1 MGEYFSVIVKKAR
14 LKKIEW
20 FFFRFFPSFFCRSF
34 YSALLMF
41 VLGVR
46 MLFVACA
53 IDGLL
58 QLMSG
63 ISAATS
69 DEEAFRE
76 FFDKL
81 AYDVEEQVFLR

>member
-1 MGEYFSVIVKKAR
+1 
-14 LKKIEW
+14 
-20 FFFRFFPSFFCRSF
+20 
-34 YSALLMF
+34 MF

-53 IDGLL
+53 IDALL

-81 AYDVEEQVFLR
+81 AYGVEEQVFLR

>member
-1 MGEYFSVIVKKAR
+1 
-14 LKKIEW
+14 
-20 FFFRFFPSFFCRSF
+20 
-34 YSALLMF
+34 MF

-46 MLFVACA
+46 MLFIACA
-53 IDGLL
+53 IDALL

-63 ISAATS
+63 ISAATG